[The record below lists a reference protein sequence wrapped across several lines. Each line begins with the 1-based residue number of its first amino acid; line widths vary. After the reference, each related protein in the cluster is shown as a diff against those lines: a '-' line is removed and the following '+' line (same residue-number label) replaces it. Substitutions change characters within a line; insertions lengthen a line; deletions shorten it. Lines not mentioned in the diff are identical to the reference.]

1 MNQNELRIGNWIY
14 TGSDF
19 DKHGLSFVYSIS
31 PSCITTRTNGVYQ
44 GYNPEDISGIP
55 LTAEILIK
63 CGFRQILDNYLFEKV
78 INESLTLNV
87 YKEGI
92 SLHSKGCTFE
102 ITLPVFHLHRLQNL
116 WFELTNT
123 ELEYK

>member
-1 MNQNELRIGNWIY
+1 MNKSELRIGNWVNY
-14 TGSDF
+14 LNEPC
-19 DKHGLSFVYSIS
+19 KLNAGLW
-31 PSCITTRTNGVYQ
+31 THQ
-44 GYNPEDISGIP
+44 PEILIKPIP

-78 INESLTLNV
+78 INETLTLNV

-92 SLHSKGCTFE
+92 SLHSKGCNFE

>member
-1 MNQNELRIGNWIY
+1 MIKANELRIGNWISNGEKNY
-14 TGSDF
+14 TVDVNMLYDIATG
-19 DKHGLSFVYSIS
+19 
-31 PSCITTRTNGVYQ
+31 ITNEIMEPIQ
-44 GYNPEDISGIP
+44 
-55 LTAEILIK
+55 LTTEVLIK

-92 SLHSKGCTFE
+92 SLHSKGCNFE

>member
-1 MNQNELRIGNWIY
+1 MNQNELRIGNWVNYGLHSRQITL
-14 TGSDF
+14 TGNQKKVGID
-19 DKHGLSFVYSIS
+19 LI
-31 PSCITTRTNGVYQ
+31 ITSYDAIEPV
-44 GYNPEDISGIP
+44 P
-55 LTAEILIK
+55 LTAEVLIK

-78 INESLTLNV
+78 INETLTLNV
-87 YKEGI
+87 YKEGV
-92 SLHSKGCTFE
+92 SLHSKGCNFE